1 MSRTAFDLVRRLLAD
16 DAPPFALLR
25 RRTPGRDHDH
35 VEVLIGGVREAERL
49 AG

>member
-25 RRTPGRDHDH
+25 RRTPAVTTITWRC
-35 VEVLIGGVREAERL
+35 
-49 AG
+49 